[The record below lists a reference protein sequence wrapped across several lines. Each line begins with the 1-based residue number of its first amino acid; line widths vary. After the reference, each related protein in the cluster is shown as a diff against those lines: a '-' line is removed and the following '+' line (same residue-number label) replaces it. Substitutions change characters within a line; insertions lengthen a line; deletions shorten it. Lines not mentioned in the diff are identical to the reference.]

1 MNRPVAVVTG
11 GGTGIGRAVAA
22 RLSADGFAVAVT
34 FHDSQS
40 GADTLMSEIAAAG
53 RVGIAVRCDVRDPG
67 SIRRFF
73 TDVRSGLGPVSVL
86 VNNAAVAIHRP
97 FVEISEDEWDNVL
110 GTNLGGAYRCT
121 QHALPDMV
129 AAGDGV
135 IVNIVSELALVG
147 EAGLASYVSSKA
159 GLIGL
164 TKSLAREFGPWGI
177 RVNAVAPGPTDTRM
191 LTDEERTPDY
201 LRAIPLRRL
210 GTPEEI
216 AATVAFL
223 ASADAR
229 WYSGQVLSPNGGT
242 VMP

>member
-1 MNRPVAVVTG
+1 MNSPVAVVTG
-11 GGTGIGRAVAA
+11 GGTGIGLAVAA
-22 RLSADGFAVAVT
+22 RLIADGFAVAVT
-34 FHDSQS
+34 FRESRS
-40 GADTLMSEIAAAG
+40 GADSLMAEVAAAG
-53 RVGIAVRCDVRDPG
+53 RVGIALECDVRDPE
-67 SIRRFF
+67 SVRRFF
-73 TDVRSGLGPVSVL
+73 AEVRSRLGPVSVL

-121 QHALPDMV
+121 QHALPDMLT
-129 AAGDGV
+129 AGDGV
-135 IVNIVSELALVG
+135 IVNVVSELAFVG

-164 TKSLAREFGPWGI
+164 TKSLAREFGPRGI

-191 LTDEERTPDY
+191 LTAEERTPDY
-201 LRAIPLRRL
+201 VRTIPLRRL

-223 ASADAR
+223 SSADAR